1 MSQMQTCSVHTN
13 ICKQACRPTYP
24 RAMSLAAQS
33 FFCAAADWPEVHM
46 KWRRSPSNSGASP
59 RHAGSQQP
67 PSGAEEA
74 PRRIASG
81 SRMRERPNSM
91 MDTSVA
97 PKIYTRGRSRCS
109 ESTCAHPTASSW
121 LTAKKHR
128 GRAGGP
134 LPASCSLIT
143 SADQLVERRI
153 QETHAAHARDG

>member
-1 MSQMQTCSVHTN
+1 MQTNIFACHVSCS
-13 ICKQACRPTYP
+13 
-24 RAMSLAAQS
+24 AMFLLRRCGLARGTHEMPPPSLKLWCVFA
-33 FFCAAADWPEVHM
+33 
-46 KWRRSPSNSGASP
+46 
-59 RHAGSQQP
+59 HAGSQQP

-91 MDTSVA
+91 TDTSMA
-97 PKIYTRGRSRCS
+97 PQIYTRGRSRCS

-134 LPASCSLIT
+134 LPASCSSIT
-143 SADQLVERRI
+143 SADRLVERRI
-153 QETHAAHARDG
+153 QETHAVHARDG